1 MPTYDVVVAGL
12 GGFGSSAAAH
22 LAARGVRVL
31 GLDPRHGAH
40 AEGSSHGETRIVRQ
54 VYFEGTAYV
63 PLLQRTFELWAEL
76 SDESGA
82 PLLRR
87 TGGLFLGRQGTR
99 VFGGSLET
107 ARHWGLEH
115 EVLDAGEVHARFP
128 ALRPPDELWQ
138 LVAGF
143 SPNQGRVAYFDLP
156 ERMGE
161 FRIHLSLDYGVMQHV
176 DVESSESD
184 VRDAI
189 MGARAGVVFRSHATA
204 EVLGRA
210 DHRNPHYYYGTG
222 RCTPKR
228 EFWST
233 PQGKAVKGNWR
244 ALEGELIDAFDTK
257 VDEFVKVV
265 DEVLEQRRELKAV
278 VTKVG
283 ESLQWAE

>member
-1 MPTYDVVVAGL
+1 MVGAAEHL
-12 GGFGSSAAAH
+12 GG
-22 LAARGVRVL
+22 GVR
-31 GLDPRHGAH
+31 
-40 AEGSSHGETRIVRQ
+40 AE
-54 VYFEGTAYV
+54 
-63 PLLQRTFELWAEL
+63 
-76 SDESGA
+76 D
-82 PLLRR
+82 
-87 TGGLFLGRQGTR
+87 
-99 VFGGSLET
+99 
-107 ARHWGLEH
+107 
-115 EVLDAGEVHARFP
+115 DAGASAKEIDYLIKQAWLEQHEKTQR
-128 ALRPPDELWQ
+128 LEKDELWQ

-161 FRIHLSLDYGVMQHV
+161 FRIHLSLDYGVMQPV

-233 PQGKAVKGNWR
+233 PQGKSIKANWR

-257 VDEFVKVV
+257 VDEFVKTVA
-265 DEVLEQRRELKAV
+265 EVLEERRELKAIV
-278 VTKVG
+278 VKLG
-283 ESLQWAE
+283 ESLQWADAE